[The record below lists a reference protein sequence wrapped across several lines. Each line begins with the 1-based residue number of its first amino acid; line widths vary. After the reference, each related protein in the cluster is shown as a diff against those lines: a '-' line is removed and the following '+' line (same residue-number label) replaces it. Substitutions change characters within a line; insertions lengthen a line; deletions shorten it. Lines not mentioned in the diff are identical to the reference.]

1 MGLLSSF
8 RDGFIS
14 TCRKYFLHQDAYASV
29 PERPSMCD
37 KCHSDSGCFHA
48 HGRYTRWVK
57 TLKGAVLTPVRV
69 WRQRWLCLCCG
80 RTMSNGTPDVLP
92 YIPNCTLVI
101 LALLWSYLEGEK
113 GIYKSIPQEL
123 DEAATPR
130 TLARYLKRA
139 KAVCLETQ
147 QAIREVLIET
157 REPRPWDECFHQGL
171 SPPESLIKRY
181 RDSTKAI
188 ALWRSLAILLIGSKT
203 LSATPSLL
211 MARARQKAE
220 QRKTRFLV

>member
-1 MGLLSSF
+1 MGLLSGF
-8 RDGFIS
+8 QDGFLFIS
-14 TCRKYFLHQDAYASV
+14 GKYFLHKGAYTCV
-29 PERPSMCD
+29 PERPCLCD

-48 HGRYTRWVK
+48 HGRYSRWVK
-57 TLKGAVLTPVRV
+57 TLKDAVLTPVRV

-101 LALLWSYLEGEK
+101 LALLWSYLEGGK
-113 GIYKSIPQEL
+113 GIHNSIPQEL

-139 KAVCLETQ
+139 KTVCLETQ
-147 QAIREVLIET
+147 QAIREVLIEI
-157 REPRPWDECFHQGL
+157 REPRPWDESFHQGL
-171 SPPESLIKRY
+171 SPPESLSKRY
-181 RDSTKAI
+181 RDSSKVTT
-188 ALWRSLAILLIGSKT
+188 LWRSLTILLIGSKT

-211 MARARQKAE
+211 MARARHKAE
-220 QRKTRFLV
+220 QRISRFLI

>member
-1 MGLLSSF
+1 MGLLSCF
-8 RDGFIS
+8 RDGFLFTS
-14 TCRKYFLHQDAYASV
+14 GKYFLHKGAYTRV
-29 PERPSMCD
+29 PERPCLCD

-57 TLKGAVLTPVRV
+57 TLKDAVLTPVRV

-92 YIPNCTLVI
+92 YVPNCTLVI
-101 LALLWSYLEGEK
+101 LALLWSYLEGGK
-113 GIYKSIPQEL
+113 GIHKSIPQEL
-123 DEAATPR
+123 DEAATPG

-147 QAIREVLIET
+147 QAIREVLIEI
-157 REPRPWDECFHQGL
+157 REPRPWDESFHQGL
-171 SPPESLIKRY
+171 SPPESLSKRY
-181 RDSTKAI
+181 RDSSKVTT
-188 ALWRSLAILLIGSKT
+188 LWRSLTILLIGSKT

-211 MARARQKAE
+211 MARARHKAE
-220 QRKTRFLV
+220 QRISRFLI

>member
-1 MGLLSSF
+1 M
-8 RDGFIS
+8 R
-14 TCRKYFLHQDAYASV
+14 R
-29 PERPSMCD
+29 
-37 KCHSDSGCFHA
+37 
-48 HGRYTRWVK
+48 
-57 TLKGAVLTPVRV
+57 LKFYIVL
-69 WRQRWLCLCCG
+69 
-80 RTMSNGTPDVLP
+80 DVLP

-157 REPRPWDECFHQGL
+157 REPRPWDKSFHQGL
-171 SPPESLIKRY
+171 SPPESLTKRY

-188 ALWRSLAILLIGSKT
+188 TLWRSLAILLIGSKT
-203 LSATPSLL
+203 LSVTPSLL
-211 MARARQKAE
+211 TCGAFSITLTSFAMCSCTMEVSFMGHAG
-220 QRKTRFLV
+220 TRI